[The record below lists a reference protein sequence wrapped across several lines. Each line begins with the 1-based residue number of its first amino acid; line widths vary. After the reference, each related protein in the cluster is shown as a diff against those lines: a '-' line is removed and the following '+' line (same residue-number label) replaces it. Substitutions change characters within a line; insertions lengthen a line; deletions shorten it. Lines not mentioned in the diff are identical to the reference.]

1 MDSHFNKWCWKNW
14 RAKKKRMKLHH
25 NLTLHTKMNS
35 NWIKDLKLRPETVK
49 LLEENI
55 GRNSLMS
62 VLAMI
67 FFFYLT
73 PKANVIKAKINTK
86 QQKASVQQRELA
98 IIWKGTLDFCQS
110 PRGLPS
116 GWEDPLPVGVRGQVS
131 SFLVK
136 PRVLQGLD
144 SWGMSLSCPPES

>member
-98 IIWKGTLDFCQS
+98 II
-110 PRGLPS
+110 
-116 GWEDPLPVGVRGQVS
+116 
-131 SFLVK
+131 
-136 PRVLQGLD
+136 
-144 SWGMSLSCPPES
+144 

>member
-1 MDSHFNKWCWKNW
+1 
-14 RAKKKRMKLHH
+14 
-25 NLTLHTKMNS
+25 MNS

-73 PKANVIKAKINTK
+73 PKANVINAKINTK
-86 QQKASVQQRELA
+86 QEKASVQQRELA
-98 IIWKGTLDFCQS
+98 II
-110 PRGLPS
+110 
-116 GWEDPLPVGVRGQVS
+116 
-131 SFLVK
+131 
-136 PRVLQGLD
+136 
-144 SWGMSLSCPPES
+144 

>member
-14 RAKKKRMKLHH
+14 RAKKKKRMKLHH

-73 PKANVIKAKINTK
+73 PKANVINAKINTK
-86 QQKASVQQRELA
+86 QEKASVQQRELA
-98 IIWKGTLDFCQS
+98 II
-110 PRGLPS
+110 
-116 GWEDPLPVGVRGQVS
+116 
-131 SFLVK
+131 
-136 PRVLQGLD
+136 
-144 SWGMSLSCPPES
+144 